1 MYIGSL
7 LIFNYEFHEFNEL
20 NKRIMNEIYWLQ
32 VIGNIGVL
40 SGTALVVTIIAL
52 IILTFGYCV
61 FDVCDEDDRAKQ
73 AAIVKWLR
81 RSAVG
86 IVISIVGVVFI
97 PSDKELMAIY
107 GIGGTIDY
115 IKSND
120 KAKELPDKVVDALT
134 KYLETLNE
142 DEKK

>member
-1 MYIGSL
+1 MT
-7 LIFNYEFHEFNEL
+7 
-20 NKRIMNEIYWLQ
+20 EIYWLQ
-32 VIGNIGVL
+32 VIGNLGAL
-40 SGTALVVTIIAL
+40 SVVALIVMIIAL
-52 IILTFGYCV
+52 VILTFGYCAFEV
-61 FDVCDEDDRAKQ
+61 YDDDGRAKQ

-86 IVISIVGVVFI
+86 IAISVVGVVFI
-97 PSDKELMAIY
+97 PGDKELMAIY

-134 KYLETLNE
+134 KYLETLN
-142 DEKK
+142 DEKKDE

>member
-1 MYIGSL
+1 MT
-7 LIFNYEFHEFNEL
+7 
-20 NKRIMNEIYWLQ
+20 EIYWLQ
-32 VIGNIGVL
+32 VIGNLGCL
-40 SGTALVVTIIAL
+40 SKWALVVTIISL
-52 IILTFGYCV
+52 IVLTIGYCAFEV
-61 FDVCDEDDRAKQ
+61 YDNDDRAKQ

-86 IVISIVGVVFI
+86 IAISVVGVVFI
-97 PSDKELMAIY
+97 PDDRELMAIY

-134 KYLETLNE
+134 KYLETIN
-142 DEKK
+142 EKKKD

>member
-1 MYIGSL
+1 MT
-7 LIFNYEFHEFNEL
+7 
-20 NKRIMNEIYWLQ
+20 EIYWLQ
-32 VIGNIGVL
+32 VIGNLGDL
-40 SGTALVVTIIAL
+40 SVTALFITIIASVFFT
-52 IILTFGYCV
+52 IVYYTFEVYN
-61 FDVCDEDDRAKQ
+61 DDDRAKQ

-86 IVISIVGVVFI
+86 IAISVVGVVFI
-97 PSDKELMAIY
+97 PGDKELMAIY

-142 DEKK
+142 EKKD

>member
-1 MYIGSL
+1 MT
-7 LIFNYEFHEFNEL
+7 
-20 NKRIMNEIYWLQ
+20 EIYWLQ
-32 VIGNIGVL
+32 VIGNIGEL
-40 SGTALVVTIIAL
+40 SVVALAVMIIAL
-52 IILTFGYCV
+52 AILTVGY
-61 FDVCDEDDRAKQ
+61 FAFEGYEDDRAKQ
-73 AAIVKWLR
+73 TAIIKWLR

-86 IVISIVGVVFI
+86 IAIAAVGVVFI
-97 PSDKELMAIY
+97 PGEKEMMAIY

-142 DEKK
+142 EKKD

>member
-1 MYIGSL
+1 MT
-7 LIFNYEFHEFNEL
+7 
-20 NKRIMNEIYWLQ
+20 EIYWLQ
-32 VIGNIGVL
+32 VIGNLGSL
-40 SGTALVVTIIAL
+40 SVVALIVTIIAL
-52 IILTFGYCV
+52 VILTIGYCAFEV
-61 FDVCDEDDRAKQ
+61 YDDDDRAKQ

-81 RSAVG
+81 RSVVG
-86 IVISIVGVVFI
+86 IVISVVGVVFI
-97 PSDKELMAIY
+97 PGDKELIAIY

-142 DEKK
+142 EKKD

>member
-1 MYIGSL
+1 MT
-7 LIFNYEFHEFNEL
+7 
-20 NKRIMNEIYWLQ
+20 EIYWLQ
-32 VIGNIGVL
+32 VIGNIGNL
-40 SGTALVVTIIAL
+40 CATALVVTISALVLLTIAY
-52 IILTFGYCV
+52 FV
-61 FDVCDEDDRAKQ
+61 FEVYDDDDRAKQ

-86 IVISIVGVVFI
+86 VALFAVGVVFI
-97 PSDKELMAIY
+97 PCDKELMAIY

-142 DEKK
+142 EKKDE

>member
-1 MYIGSL
+1 MT
-7 LIFNYEFHEFNEL
+7 
-20 NKRIMNEIYWLQ
+20 EIYWLQ
-32 VIGNIGVL
+32 VIGNFGAL
-40 SGTALVVTIIAL
+40 SVVALLVTIIAL
-52 IILTFGYCV
+52 VILTFGYCAFEV
-61 FDVCDEDDRAKQ
+61 YDDDDRAKQ

-86 IVISIVGVVFI
+86 IAISVVGVVFI
-97 PSDKELMAIY
+97 PSDKELMVIY

-115 IKSND
+115 IKSSD

-142 DEKK
+142 EKKDE

>member
-1 MYIGSL
+1 MT
-7 LIFNYEFHEFNEL
+7 
-20 NKRIMNEIYWLQ
+20 EIYWLQ
-32 VIGNIGVL
+32 VIGNLGDL
-40 SGTALVVTIIAL
+40 SVVALIITIIAL
-52 IILTFGYCV
+52 VILTIYYYTFEVYN
-61 FDVCDEDDRAKQ
+61 DDDRAKQ

-86 IVISIVGVVFI
+86 IAISVVGVVFI
-97 PSDKELMAIY
+97 PGDKELMAIY

-142 DEKK
+142 EKKD